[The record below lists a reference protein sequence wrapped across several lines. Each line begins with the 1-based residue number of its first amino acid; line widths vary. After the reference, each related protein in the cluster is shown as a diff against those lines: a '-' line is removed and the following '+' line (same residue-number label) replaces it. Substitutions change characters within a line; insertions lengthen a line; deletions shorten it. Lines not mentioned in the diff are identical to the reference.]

1 MKRTVQIAAVCLLLL
16 LLPLTA
22 MAAEQED
29 LPIEYVS
36 YGYGLPDPAPVPSHG
51 LTDQNLTL
59 EGVRYETGLE
69 GERIYIRLADLA
81 AAKLLRESGARAAEL
96 GLDYEKLMI
105 SEGKILPRRELST
118 QEQQTVQEQIAQ
130 LTASARVGVT
140 GDDLF
145 ELANGGVGK
154 LLVRLA
160 GYVLPPEEPTQS
172 GESQGSGAEN
182 PEPTPEPTTEPEPE
196 PTTEPTP
203 PEPETAKI
211 GVVGKKAPTKEYASA
226 YTSEGTQSEGAYD
239 LIRQEV
245 TTIYIF
251 FEGSTYYQ
259 TSGPNITSMEEVP
272 EEQPEDVQEYRDYSL
287 YVGISY
293 SEKDLAEGVKYYI
306 TIVNDSGNGEEI
318 VRYPDGTPASEMTFS
333 PEDASDQDMWNALD
347 DNKIA
352 GAYQSGPEKRTLPT
366 IRVSTDAE
374 GKNVV
379 KTIHFQ
385 DETPALDEIAEKT
398 ENGYEL
404 KDTLPEDYTAEKQPS
419 NTVLEPDSMISVP
432 AGAEDAEN
440 VTITVRDTV
449 VTDLPNK
456 EFWPSPLSAEEEPEP
471 ICTSTEPA
479 EEGMPVPAAEEEPI
493 LEETETE

>member
-59 EGVRYETGLE
+59 EGIRYETGLE

-105 SEGKILPRRELST
+105 SEGKLLPRRELSA

-385 DETPALDEIAEKT
+385 DETPALDKITDKT

-404 KDTLPEDYTAEKQPS
+404 KDTLPEDYTVEKQWG
-419 NTVLEPDSMISVP
+419 NITLEPDSMVSVP
-432 AGAEDAEN
+432 AGAEDTEN

-449 VTDLPNK
+449 ATDIWNR
-456 EFWPSPLSAEEEPEP
+456 PSIGPLSAEEEPEP
-471 ICTSTEPA
+471 VCDTE
-479 EEGMPVPAAEEEPI
+479 EPVEEETTVPVTEETPI
-493 LEETETE
+493 LEETEAE

>member
-59 EGVRYETGLE
+59 EGIRYETGLE

-160 GYVLPPEEPTQS
+160 GYVLPPEEPAQS
-172 GESQGSGAEN
+172 EEAQGSGAEN
-182 PEPTPEPTTEPEPE
+182 PEPTPEP
-196 PTTEPTP
+196 
-203 PEPETAKI
+203 ETSKI
-211 GVVGKKAPTKEYASA
+211 GVVGKEVPPQEHASA
-226 YTSEGTQSEGAYD
+226 YSSEGSQSEGAYD
-239 LIRQEV
+239 LTRQEV
-245 TTIYIF
+245 TTIYVF
-251 FEGSTYYQ
+251 FEGYTDYQ
-259 TSGPNITSMEEVP
+259 THGPIIQSAEEVP
-272 EEQPEDVQEYRDYSL
+272 GEQPENVLEYRYYSL

-293 SEKDLAEGVKYYI
+293 SEKDMAEGTEYYI
-306 TIVNDSGNGEEI
+306 TIVNDSGNREEI
-318 VRYPDGTPASEMTFS
+318 VRYPDGTPASEMTYA
-333 PEDASDQDMWNALD
+333 PEDASNQDWRDALD
-347 DNKIA
+347 EGKIA

-404 KDTLPEDYTAEKQPS
+404 KDTLPEDYTAEKQPYE
-419 NTVLEPDSMISVP
+419 TVLEPDSMISVP
-432 AGAEDAEN
+432 AGAEDAED

>member
-1 MKRTVQIAAVCLLLL
+1 MKRTIQIAAVCLFLLL
-16 LLPLTA
+16 MPLTA
-22 MAAEQED
+22 MAAEDKE
-29 LPIEYVS
+29 LPIEYVT
-36 YGYGLPDPAPVPSHG
+36 YGYGLPDPAPVPSRG

-59 EGVRYETGLE
+59 EGIHYETGLE

-96 GLDYEKLMI
+96 GLNYEKLMI
-105 SEGKILPRRELST
+105 SQGKILPRQELST

-160 GYVLPPEEPTQS
+160 GYVLPPEEPTQP
-172 GESQGSGAEN
+172 GESQGSRAEN
-182 PEPTPEPTTEPEPE
+182 PE

-203 PEPETAKI
+203 EPENAKI
-211 GVVGKKAPTKEYASA
+211 GVVGKEAPPKEQASVYAS
-226 YTSEGTQSEGAYD
+226 EGAQSEGAYD
-239 LIRQEV
+239 LTRQEV
-245 TTIYIF
+245 TTIYVF
-251 FEGSTYYQ
+251 FEGYTYYQ
-259 TSGPNITSMEEVP
+259 THGPIIQSAEEVP
-272 EEQPEDVQEYRDYSL
+272 AEQPENVQEHREYSL

-318 VRYPDGTPASEMTFS
+318 VRYPDGTSASEMTYV
-333 PEDASDQDMWNALD
+333 PEDASNQDWRDAFD
-347 DNKIA
+347 EGKIA
-352 GAYQSGPEKRTLPT
+352 GAYQSGLEKRTLPT

-379 KTIHFQ
+379 KTVHFQ
-385 DETPALDEIAEKT
+385 DETPALDEITDKT

-404 KDTLPEDYTAEKQPS
+404 KDTLPEDYTAEKQPYD
-419 NTVLEPDSMISVP
+419 TVLEPDSMISVP

>member
-59 EGVRYETGLE
+59 EGIRYETGLE

-118 QEQQTVQEQIAQ
+118 QEQQTVQNQVAQ
-130 LTASARVGVT
+130 LTASARIGVT
-140 GDDLF
+140 GEDLF
-145 ELANGGVGK
+145 ELANDGVGK

-160 GYVLPPEEPTQS
+160 GFVLPPEETVQS
-172 GESQGSGAEN
+172 GEAQGSGAEKPGPE
-182 PEPTPEPTTEPEPE
+182 PEPTPEPT
-196 PTTEPTP
+196 
-203 PEPETAKI
+203 PEPETSKI
-211 GVVGKKAPTKEYASA
+211 GVVGKEVPPKEYASA
-226 YTSEGTQSEGAYD
+226 YSSEGSQSEGAYN
-239 LIRQEV
+239 LTRQEV
-245 TTIYIF
+245 TTIYVF
-251 FEGSTYYQ
+251 FDGYTDYQ
-259 TSGPNITSMEEVP
+259 THGPIKQSAEEVP
-272 EEQPEDVQEYRDYSL
+272 GEQPENVQEYRYYSL

-293 SEKDLAEGVKYYI
+293 SEKDMAEGVEYYI

-318 VRYPDGTPASEMTFS
+318 VRYPDGTSASEMTYA
-333 PEDASDQDMWNALD
+333 PEDASNQDCRDAFGEG
-347 DNKIA
+347 KIA
-352 GAYQSGPEKRTLPT
+352 VAYQSGPEKRTLPT

-385 DETPALDEIAEKT
+385 DETPALDEIADKT

-404 KDTLPEDYTAEKQPS
+404 KDTLPEDYTAEKKPY

-432 AGAEDAEN
+432 AGAEDTED

-449 VTDLPNK
+449 VTDIPNK
-456 EFWPSPLSAEEEPEP
+456 EFRPSPLSGEEEPEP
-471 ICTSTEPA
+471 VCTSTEPV
-479 EEGMPVPAAEEEPI
+479 EEGTPVPAAEEDPI